1 MQNLDSRRTFGLT
14 LIEMLVASGMFATV
28 AAIAIPNLLDARKG
42 ANESSAISTC
52 RTLVTAQALYQDAT
66 SQYAGSFGILSSAGF
81 LPADF
86 FPTVEGSKGGYL
98 FSLCAH
104 PCGAVPADGPGYKVL
119 AVPASA
125 GSGNR
130 VFSADD
136 SAALLATVGS
146 VPMPTDEVID
156 LPMPTGATSVCQT
169 GCVVSPAPA
178 MPSQVELDAYEVS
191 LIALFT
197 QQAIPDLDALVPEA
211 TIPLTIDLIP
221 TSAEWNIV
229 LAGFDANF
237 DSALDW
243 DEILSADYL
252 SIARA
257 IKPALTGPD
266 PGPSVATD
274 SSMTAIAQNNQTDLA
289 FLLERGKA
297 DEGPSP
303 PISLSTAT
311 GNPVALLTTLLTAV
325 PLLGWLGTIALA
337 TALMLVGMR
346 ARQAA

>member
-1 MQNLDSRRTFGLT
+1 MKGPDSRRTLGLT
-14 LIEMLVASGMFATV
+14 LVEMLVATGMFATV
-28 AAIAIPNLLDARKG
+28 AAIAIPNLLNARKG
-42 ANESSAISTC
+42 ANESSAISTL
-52 RTLVTAQALYQDAT
+52 RTLVTTQTLYLNAT
-66 SQYAGSFGILSSAGF
+66 GQYAGSFGNLTLAGL
-81 LPADF
+81 LPAGF
-86 FPTVEGSKGGYL
+86 FPTVEGSRGGYL
-98 FSLCAH
+98 FSLCAD
-104 PCGAVPADGPGYKVL
+104 PCGAVPADGSGYKVV

-125 GSGNR
+125 GTGNR

-146 VPMPTDEVID
+146 VPTPTDEVID
-156 LPMPTGATSVCQT
+156 LPTGPTSVCQT

-178 MPSQVELDAYEVS
+178 MPSQVELDAYEES

-197 QQAIPDLDALVPEA
+197 QQAIPDLDALAPEA

-221 TSAEWNIV
+221 TSTEWNIV
-229 LAGFDANF
+229 LAGFDANS
-237 DSALDW
+237 DTALDW
-243 DEILSADYL
+243 DEILTADYL

-257 IKPALTGPD
+257 IRPALAGPD
-266 PGPSVATD
+266 PGPSVAAD

-297 DEGPSP
+297 DEGPTP

-311 GNPVALLTTLLTAV
+311 GDPVALLTALLTAV

-337 TALMLVGMR
+337 AALMLIGMKH
-346 ARQAA
+346 RQAA

>member
-1 MQNLDSRRTFGLT
+1 MKSLDPRRTFGLT

-52 RTLVTAQALYQDAT
+52 RTLVTAQALYQNAT
-66 SQYAGSFGILSSAGF
+66 GQYAGSFGNLSSAGL
-81 LPADF
+81 LPVGF

-98 FSLCAH
+98 FSLCAD

-125 GSGNR
+125 GTGNR
-130 VFSADD
+130 VFSVDD
-136 SAALLATVGS
+136 SAAVLATVGS
-146 VPMPTDEVID
+146 VPTSTDEVID
-156 LPMPTGATSVCQT
+156 PPTGPTSVCQT
-169 GCVVSPAPA
+169 GCVASPAPA
-178 MPSQVELDAYEVS
+178 MPSQVELDAYESS
-191 LIALFT
+191 LIGLFT

-221 TSAEWNIV
+221 TSTEWNTV
-229 LAGFDANF
+229 LAGFDAN
-237 DSALDW
+237 SGTALDW
-243 DEILSADYL
+243 DEILTADYL

-257 IKPALTGPD
+257 IKPALAGPD
-266 PGPSVATD
+266 PGPSVAAD
-274 SSMTAIAQNNQTDLA
+274 STMTAITQNNQTDLA

-297 DEGPSP
+297 DEGPTP

-311 GNPVALLTTLLTAV
+311 GDPVALLTTLLTAV

-346 ARQAA
+346 ARQPA

>member
-1 MQNLDSRRTFGLT
+1 MKCLDSRRTFGLT

-42 ANESSAISTC
+42 ANESSAISAC
-52 RTLVTAQALYQDAT
+52 RALVTAQALYQNQNAT
-66 SQYAGSFGILSSAGF
+66 GQYAGSFGNLSSAGL
-81 LPADF
+81 LPVGF
-86 FPTVEGSKGGYL
+86 FPTAEGSKGGYL
-98 FSLCAH
+98 FSLCAD

-125 GSGNR
+125 GTGNR

-136 SAALLATVGS
+136 SAGVLATVGS
-146 VPMPTDEVID
+146 VPTPTDEVID
-156 LPMPTGATSVCQT
+156 PPTGPTSVCQT

-178 MPSQVELDAYEVS
+178 MPSQVELDAYEAS
-191 LIALFT
+191 LIGLFT

-221 TSAEWNIV
+221 TSTEWNIV
-229 LAGFDANF
+229 LAGFDANS
-237 DSALDW
+237 DTALDW
-243 DEILSADYL
+243 DEILTADYL
-252 SIARA
+252 TIARA
-257 IKPALTGPD
+257 IKPALAGPD
-266 PGPSVATD
+266 PGPSVAAD
-274 SSMTAIAQNNQTDLA
+274 SSMTAIVQNNETDLA

-297 DEGPSP
+297 DEGPTP

-311 GNPVALLTTLLTAV
+311 GDPVALLTTLLAAV